1 LFLTEKR
8 KADDF
13 DEINDFKKLKII
25 ETKEEMEKE
34 MKTMEQEMKKE
45 MKTMEQEMKSMRI
58 NFINE
63 IGRFINDT
71 SNRVKQEFEE
81 AAENYKRLAD
91 LKEEELE

>member
-34 MKTMEQEMKKE
+34 MKTMEQEMK
-45 MKTMEQEMKSMRI
+45 SMRI

-63 IGRFINDT
+63 IGRFIDDT

-91 LKEEELE
+91 LKEEELEQYHGI